1 MPRLLMQPFL
11 ARSESK
17 FHSKMIKLKIDENL
31 PKEVA
36 QLFNQRGRN
45 AQTVLDQN
53 LKGCTDEILLSICQE
68 EKRILVTLDLDFSNI
83 TLYPP
88 GTYEGIIVFRV
99 KNQSKNTILSLI
111 PMIDKMLDKEKLRG
125 KLWIVE
131 KERIRIHEPFNS

>member
-1 MPRLLMQPFL
+1 M
-11 ARSESK
+11 
-17 FHSKMIKLKIDENL
+17 
-31 PKEVA
+31 
-36 QLFNQRGRN
+36 
-45 AQTVLDQN
+45 
-53 LKGCTDEILLSICQE
+53 
-68 EKRILVTLDLDFSNI
+68 VTLDLDFSNI

>member
-1 MPRLLMQPFL
+1 M
-11 ARSESK
+11 
-17 FHSKMIKLKIDENL
+17 
-31 PKEVA
+31 
-36 QLFNQRGRN
+36 
-45 AQTVLDQN
+45 DQN
-53 LKGCTDEILLSICQE
+53 LKGCTDEILLRICQE

>member
-1 MPRLLMQPFL
+1 MQPFL

-31 PKEVA
+31 PNEVA
-36 QLFNQRGRN
+36 QHFNQRGRN
-45 AQTVLDQN
+45 VQTVLDQN
-53 LKGCTDEILLSICQE
+53 LKGCTDEILLRICQE

-99 KNQSKNTILSLI
+99 KNQSKNSDIELAF
-111 PMIDKMLDKEKLRG
+111 
-125 KLWIVE
+125 
-131 KERIRIHEPFNS
+131 FNG

>member
-1 MPRLLMQPFL
+1 
-11 ARSESK
+11 
-17 FHSKMIKLKIDENL
+17 
-31 PKEVA
+31 
-36 QLFNQRGRN
+36 
-45 AQTVLDQN
+45 LDQN
-53 LKGCTDEILLSICQE
+53 LKGCTDEILLRICQE